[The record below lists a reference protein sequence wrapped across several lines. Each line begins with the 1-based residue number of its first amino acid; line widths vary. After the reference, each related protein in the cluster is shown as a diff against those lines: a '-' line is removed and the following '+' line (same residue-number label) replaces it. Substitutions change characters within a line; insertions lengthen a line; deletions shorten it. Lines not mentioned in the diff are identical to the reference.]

1 MTTKFQSA
9 ATKIKPT
16 NKGIENVLKRLFKF
30 GGVKAV
36 SGEIPSHKLYHE

>member
-1 MTTKFQSA
+1 MTTQFQSA

-16 NKGIENVLKRLFKF
+16 NKSTDRFLKWLFKF
-30 GGVKAV
+30 VGVKAV